1 MTEHNQNP
9 YQPVQNPY
17 QPQATNP
24 MPNAGRYGTE
34 FGAEQTPQ
42 ANAYETEFAN
52 EQDPLN
58 NATNQAEHKSAKE
71 MEKKDAKGK
80 DNNTNPFGDKAKKSK
95 KDEMEKKS
103 ADPHLADEARQHAGQ
118 PNNGEG
124 IGYTNDVGLDQSGGN
139 K

>member
-1 MTEHNQNP
+1 MTEHNKNP
-9 YQPVQNPY
+9 YEPVQNPY
-17 QPQATNP
+17 APQATP
-24 MPNAGRYGTE
+24 TPNAEAFGTE
-34 FGAEQTPQ
+34 FAEEQNP
-42 ANAYETEFAN
+42 ANAYATEFASEN
-52 EQDPLN
+52 PMHN
-58 NATNQAEHKSAKE
+58 VTGQAEHKSAKE

-80 DNNTNPFGDKAKKSK
+80 DNNTNPFGDKGKKSK
-95 KDEMEKKS
+95 KDQMETK